1 MPGAPVEPR
10 PAAIRGPSGGRRR
23 HIDRVAPTR
32 RPAGWPAGYQDWR
45 SLLFLHWPVP
55 IEVLRPLVPACL
67 EIDLYADVA
76 YVGLTPFAVKAARPL
91 GAPKALG
98 LRFLE
103 TNVRTYVHVD
113 GRDPGVYFFSLDAAS
128 LIGVVGA
135 RLSLGLPYFL
145 ARMRAR
151 RRGATVEYAA
161 RRLANRRP
169 RLAVRYE
176 IGEPLGPSRP
186 GSLQHFLLER
196 YLLHLERWGK
206 LWTVQV
212 HHAPYPVQRARVLD
226 IHDQLITADGL
237 PEPAG
242 LPPLVHYSPGVD
254 VEIFPPRVR

>member
-1 MPGAPVEPR
+1 M
-10 PAAIRGPSGGRRR
+10 
-23 HIDRVAPTR
+23 
-32 RPAGWPAGYQDWR
+32 
-45 SLLFLHWPVP
+45 HWPVP
-55 IEVLRPLVPACL
+55 VEALRPLVPARL
-67 EIDLYADVA
+67 EIDLYDGVA

-113 GRDPGVYFFSLDAAS
+113 GREPGIYFFSLDAAS

-135 RLSLGLPYFL
+135 CLSLGLPYVL
-145 ARMRAR
+145 ARMHAR
-151 RRGATVEYAA
+151 RRGGIVDYVA
-161 RRLANRRP
+161 RRLSGRWP

-176 IGEPLGPSRP
+176 IGEPLGASRP
-186 GSLQHFLLER
+186 GTLEHFLLER

-212 HHAPYPVQRARVLD
+212 HHVPYPVRRARVLAL
-226 IHDQLITADGL
+226 HDELIAADGL